1 MPQHETTAA
10 APVGD
15 PAPAGAAPT
24 ATAEA
29 AKPGATGARAGR
41 SRSGEGRPAAKVR
54 KPIRPRTV
62 VVAAVAWLLAALFLV
77 PYLEMIVTA
86 LRPADE
92 LRDATYLPSHFEWSN
107 LVKVWTDS
115 TLGGNLRVTLLV
127 AAGST
132 LLVLLVALPAAYY
145 TARIKYR
152 GRKLFLLLV
161 LVTQMFQPTSLLV
174 GLYREFYQFGMLN
187 SVWTLIICNAA
198 FNLAFAI
205 WILTAY
211 ISSIPVELEEA
222 AQIDGLGR
230 LGALRRVTIP
240 LAMPGIVTALIFTFI
255 SAWNE
260 FVMGLRLTTVPE
272 SQPLTVGINNFIGN
286 YTVQWNYLFA
296 GSVVAILPVIVL
308 FAFIERQVV
317 SGLTAGSVK

>member
-1 MPQHETTAA
+1 MSEQTQMS
-10 APVGD
+10 
-15 PAPAGAAPT
+15 PAGHAP
-24 ATAEA
+24 
-29 AKPGATGARAGR
+29 RAGR
-41 SRSGEGRPAAKVR
+41 HRSEVAPRAKRPAL
-54 KPIRPRTV
+54 KPTTLV
-62 VVAAVAWLLAALFLV
+62 VTAVAWLLAALFLL
-77 PYLEMIVTA
+77 PYLEMVITG

-92 LRDATYLPSHFEWSN
+92 LRDPTYLPSRFEWSN
-107 LVKVWTDS
+107 FVNVWSDS
-115 TLGGNLRVTLLV
+115 TLGTNLQVTLLV

-145 TARIKYR
+145 TARKRYR
-152 GRKLFLLLV
+152 GRKMFLLFV

-174 GLYREFYQFGMLN
+174 GLYREFYQFDMLN

-222 AQIDGLGR
+222 AHIDGLGR
-230 LGALRRVTIP
+230 LGALRRITLP
-240 LAMPGIVTALIFTFI
+240 LAMPGVVTAVIFTFI
-255 SAWNE
+255 AAWNE
-260 FVMGLRLTTVPE
+260 FVMGLRLTTLPE

-296 GSVVAILPVIVL
+296 GSVVAILPVVVL
-308 FAFIERQVV
+308 FALIERQVV

>member
-1 MPQHETTAA
+1 MDRQTASI
-10 APVGD
+10 
-15 PAPAGAAPT
+15 
-24 ATAEA
+24 
-29 AKPGATGARAGR
+29 KPRL
-41 SRSGEGRPAAKVR
+41 
-54 KPIRPRTV
+54 RPRTM
-62 VVAAVAWLLAALFLV
+62 VVAAIAWLLAAVFLL
-77 PYLEMIVTA
+77 PYAEMVITA

-92 LRDATYLPSHFEWSN
+92 LRDPSYLPHHFAWSN
-107 LVKVWTDS
+107 FINVWRDS
-115 TLGGNLRVTLLV
+115 TLGDNLQVTLLV

-132 LLVLLVALPAAYY
+132 LLALLVALPAAYY

-152 GRKLFLLLV
+152 GRKYFLLLV

-174 GLYREFYQFGMLN
+174 GLYREFFQLDMLN
-187 SVWTLIICNAA
+187 SVWTLILCNAA

-222 AQIDGLGR
+222 AMIDGLGR
-230 LGALRRVTIP
+230 LSVLRRVVLP
-240 LAMPGIVTALIFTFI
+240 LAMPGVVTAVIFTFI

-260 FVMGLRLTTVPE
+260 FVMGLTLSTVPT
-272 SQPLTVGINNFIGN
+272 SQPLTVGINSFIGD

-296 GSVVAILPVIVL
+296 GSVIAILPVVVL

>member
-1 MPQHETTAA
+1 MSPQTL
-10 APVGD
+10 D
-15 PAPAGAAPT
+15 
-24 ATAEA
+24 
-29 AKPGATGARAGR
+29 
-41 SRSGEGRPAAKVR
+41 
-54 KPIRPRTV
+54 RPRTGQSRQRTAERTV
-62 VVAAVAWLLAALFLV
+62 TPRPRRRLRPRTLVIASVAWLLAAVFLL
-77 PYLEMIVTA
+77 PYTQMVVTA

-92 LRDATYLPSHFEWSN
+92 LRDATYLPEHFAWSN
-107 LVKVWTDS
+107 FVDVWRES

-145 TARIKYR
+145 TARISFR

-174 GLYREFYQFGMLN
+174 GLYREFYQLNMLN
-187 SVWTLIICNAA
+187 SVWTLMICNAA

-211 ISSIPVELEEA
+211 ISSIPVALEEA
-222 AQIDGLGR
+222 AMIDGLSR
-230 LGALRRVTIP
+230 FQALIRVTLP
-240 LAMPGIVTALIFTFI
+240 LALPGVVTAVIFTFI
-255 SAWNE
+255 AAWNE
-260 FVMGLRLTTVPE
+260 FVMGLTLSTVPE
-272 SQPLTVGINNFIGN
+272 SQPLTVGINGFIGN

-296 GSVVAILPVIVL
+296 GSVVAIVPVVVL

>member
-1 MPQHETTAA
+1 MARRRAIIKLPAISRRTAL
-10 APVGD
+10 
-15 PAPAGAAPT
+15 T
-24 ATAEA
+24 AVTAW
-29 AKPGATGARAGR
+29 
-41 SRSGEGRPAAKVR
+41 S
-54 KPIRPRTV
+54 
-62 VVAAVAWLLAALFLV
+62 LALLFLL
-77 PYLEMIVTA
+77 PYAEMVITA

-92 LRDATYLPSHFEWSN
+92 LRDATYLPSHFAWSN
-107 LVKVWTDS
+107 LIDVWRES
-115 TLGGNLRVTLLV
+115 TLGTNLRVTLLV

-145 TARIKYR
+145 TARVRYR

-161 LVTQMFQPTSLLV
+161 LVTQMFQPTSLIV

-230 LGALRRVTIP
+230 FGALRRVTLP
-240 LAMPGIVTALIFTFI
+240 LAMPGLVTALIFTFI

-260 FVMGLRLTTVPE
+260 FVMGLRLTTVPD

-296 GSVVAILPVIVL
+296 GSVVAILPVVVL
-308 FAFIERQVV
+308 FGLIEGKVV